1 MTYQNFKNK
10 LDTKIFGEDLNYEI
24 LLTVLNNPKRYTG
37 LFRITNAKTKLIQ
50 NITQSCEI
58 KFGDFIEEILSEYI
72 IEMGYKALDKNI
84 GFDEENNKLNADQIF
99 NDEHNI
105 YLIEQK
111 IRDDHDSTKKR
122 GQYANLIKKIK
133 ALKQKFS
140 NYRIIACMWFSDDSL
155 KKNKKFYEEQINNN
169 TDEKV
174 DIFIFYGKELF
185 ENLFQRI
192 DIYNELIS
200 HLKKNKQERSKDILN
215 VPDFDISEE
224 IKNALLKTKKNYP
237 KLIQK
242 LLSNKEE
249 FIELRKELFPT
260 GKNLKGL

>member
-84 GFDEENNKLNADQIF
+84 GFDEENNKLNADQIL

>member
-1 MTYQNFKNK
+1 
-10 LDTKIFGEDLNYEI
+10 
-24 LLTVLNNPKRYTG
+24 
-37 LFRITNAKTKLIQ
+37 
-50 NITQSCEI
+50 
-58 KFGDFIEEILSEYI
+58 
-72 IEMGYKALDKNI
+72 
-84 GFDEENNKLNADQIF
+84 
-99 NDEHNI
+99 
-105 YLIEQK
+105 
-111 IRDDHDSTKKR
+111 
-122 GQYANLIKKIK
+122 
-133 ALKQKFS
+133 
-140 NYRIIACMWFSDDSL
+140 
-155 KKNKKFYEEQINNN
+155 
-169 TDEKV
+169 
-174 DIFIFYGKELF
+174 GKELF

-249 FIELRKELFPT
+249 FVELRKELFPT

>member
-1 MTYQNFKNK
+1 
-10 LDTKIFGEDLNYEI
+10 
-24 LLTVLNNPKRYTG
+24 
-37 LFRITNAKTKLIQ
+37 
-50 NITQSCEI
+50 
-58 KFGDFIEEILSEYI
+58 
-72 IEMGYKALDKNI
+72 
-84 GFDEENNKLNADQIF
+84 
-99 NDEHNI
+99 HNI

-200 HLKKNKQERSKDILN
+200 HLKKNKQKRSKDILN

-237 KLIQK
+237 KINTKATFRQRR
-242 LLSNKEE
+242 
-249 FIELRKELFPT
+249 ICRT
-260 GKNLKGL
+260 

>member
-24 LLTVLNNPKRYTG
+24 LLTVLNNPKRYIG

-84 GFDEENNKLNADQIF
+84 GFDEENNKLNADQVF

-169 TDEKV
+169 T
-174 DIFIFYGKELF
+174 
-185 ENLFQRI
+185 
-192 DIYNELIS
+192 
-200 HLKKNKQERSKDILN
+200 
-215 VPDFDISEE
+215 
-224 IKNALLKTKKNYP
+224 
-237 KLIQK
+237 
-242 LLSNKEE
+242 
-249 FIELRKELFPT
+249 
-260 GKNLKGL
+260 